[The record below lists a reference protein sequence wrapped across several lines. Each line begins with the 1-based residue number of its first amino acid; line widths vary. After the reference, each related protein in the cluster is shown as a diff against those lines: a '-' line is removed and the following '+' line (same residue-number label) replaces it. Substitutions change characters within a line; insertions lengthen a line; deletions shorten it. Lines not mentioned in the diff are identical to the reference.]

1 MTRGAHRA
9 RGSGCLRRTLLSS
22 KESSHRKEYWG
33 LKIGTIEIGLGGNG
47 RVTLLQVRYAGE
59 VTG

>member
-1 MTRGAHRA
+1 MRKVVTGAGRI
-9 RGSGCLRRTLLSS
+9 
-22 KESSHRKEYWG
+22 WG
-33 LKIGTIEIGLGGNG
+33 LEIGTIEIGLGGNG